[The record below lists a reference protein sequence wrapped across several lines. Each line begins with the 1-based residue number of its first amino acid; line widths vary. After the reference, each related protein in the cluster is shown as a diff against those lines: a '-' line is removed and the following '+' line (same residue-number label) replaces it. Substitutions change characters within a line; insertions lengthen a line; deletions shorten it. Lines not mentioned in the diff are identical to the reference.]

1 MIQRFGWL
9 WPSPTTVSASNE
21 KKQPSKR
28 VSIEDGHS
36 AQKHPSHQ
44 KQSVSLTAVQ
54 WQGQQNIR
62 FGNTTPLPS
71 FSEVSR
77 IIEDRN
83 LTRLKALLPNRVTP
97 QSQDLYNR
105 CLTYAAEDGT
115 MPIVQYLVEQGA
127 NVNNQ
132 SFYGETPLINA
143 VRAMQAPVVT
153 YLLTK
158 GALANQASDYYR
170 ETPLSISIQ
179 NGDLACA
186 TALLNAGANVNAK
199 DRYQRTP
206 FLSAVISGQVSLA
219 RLLAQ
224 RGADLQAKDNR
235 GREALHYAAE
245 NRTPD
250 MMDYLLSLRPANLSP
265 VDEYNYTPAQ
275 LAIYSG
281 RTAQLNSLL
290 RAGVSPNERIGNAQD
305 PSLLVLAID
314 RRNVDMVQALIQ
326 AGGNIQDLDEDGE
339 PPLLHAL
346 RSRSE
351 RIIELLLNSG
361 ASPNVT
367 SRNGNSAILL
377 AAQNGIPWMVQMLLD
392 QNASLEPRASDGL
405 DPLMAACQDGN
416 EEIVDML
423 VAAGMKAD
431 RVDDSGANALIYAAQ
446 SGTSSLIGKILGLN
460 PDINCFDTSGQTVLH
475 WAAKRNAQESVS
487 MLETLLTAGANP
499 TSRDFEFNTPL
510 HYAAN
515 SGNNTKVA
523 LLLGQN
529 VKVNAQNKRGQTP
542 LHFAIKSSSAELV
555 TAFINAGANPNLK
568 DATGDTPLTLALKDR
583 DWESALI
590 LMSNGAR
597 FPVDNILGMR
607 SGNISDYYNQDN
619 EYGRMMANLIL
630 DNQLTLLEK
639 LLNQG
644 FPPDIA
650 GQNGRRPIDYAVE
663 SGKTA
668 AFKMLLAKGASINY
682 QTGQGFSPLH
692 YALSARASSQ
702 SVAMVKALLA
712 AGANPFLKDT
722 AGQTPLH
729 VGAGYGEPSVLKA
742 LAENLPPDAFNEMD
756 NQQET
761 PLWIAMDSGNDEL
774 VGILIRAGSNPN
786 AKNPETGQTVCHLAA
801 RRGYEDMLTT
811 LSRYRNVDFNAQ
823 DNKGDTPLMQ
833 AIHGSRTNA
842 VETLLSLPQVDLQS
856 QNKKG
861 QTALNLAKETGRER
875 IANLIQEA
883 MNRRRA

>member
-1 MIQRFGWL
+1 MMQRFGWP
-9 WPSPTTVSASNE
+9 WPSHTTVLATSQ
-21 KKQPSKR
+21 KKQP
-28 VSIEDGHS
+28 IQFTFDETL
-36 AQKHPSHQ
+36 AQKPLSPQ
-44 KQSVSLTAVQ
+44 KQSASLSASQ
-54 WQGQQNIR
+54 WQGHQKIV
-62 FGNTTPLPS
+62 FGNSTPIPT

-83 LTRLKALLPNRVTP
+83 LPRLKALLPNRVTP

-105 CLTYAAEDGT
+105 CLTLAAEDGT
-115 MPIVQYLVEQGA
+115 LPIVQYLVDQGA

-143 VRAMQAPVVT
+143 VRSMQAPVVT
-153 YLLTK
+153 YLLSK

-179 NGDLACA
+179 NGDLASA
-186 TALLNAGANVNAK
+186 TALLNAGANINAK

-245 NRTPD
+245 NRSPE
-250 MMDYLLSLRPANLSP
+250 MMNYLLSLRPANLSP

-290 RAGVSPNERIGNAQD
+290 GAGVSANERIGNSQD

-314 RRNVDMVQALIQ
+314 RRSVDMVQALIQ
-326 AGGNIQDLDEDGE
+326 AGANIQDVDEDGE

-351 RIIELLLNSG
+351 RIIQLLLNSG

-367 SRNGNSAILL
+367 SRNGTSAILL
-377 AAQNGIPWMVQMLLD
+377 AAQNGIPWMVQMLLN

-405 DPLMAACQDGN
+405 DPLMAACQDGS

-423 VAAGMKAD
+423 IAAGMKAD
-431 RVDDSGANALIYAAQ
+431 RSDDSGANALIYAAQ
-446 SGTSSLIGKILGLN
+446 SGTSSLIEKILGLN
-460 PDINCFDTSGQTVLH
+460 PDVNCFDTSGQTVLH
-475 WAAKRNAQESVS
+475 WAAKRNTQESALMV
-487 MLETLLTAGANP
+487 ETLLTTGTNP
-499 TSRDFEFNTPL
+499 TSRDFDFNTPL

-542 LHFAIKSSSAELV
+542 LHFAIKSASAELI
-555 TAFINAGANPNLK
+555 TALLNAGANPNIK
-568 DATGDTPLTLALKDR
+568 DVTGETPLSLALKDR
-583 DWESALI
+583 DWESALLLI
-590 LMSNGAR
+590 SKGAR
-597 FPVDNILGMR
+597 FPVDNIKGVR
-607 SGNISDYYNQDN
+607 SGNITDYYNQDN

-630 DNQLTLLEK
+630 DNQVTLLEK

-668 AFKMLLAKGASINY
+668 AFKLLLSKGASLNY

-702 SVAMVKALLA
+702 SVAMVKALLS
-712 AGANPFLKDT
+712 AGANPSLKDS

-729 VGAGYGEPSVLKA
+729 VGAGYGEPNVLKT
-742 LAENLPPDAFNEMD
+742 LAESLPSESFNEMD

-761 PLWIAMDSGNDEL
+761 PLWIAMDSGNEEL
-774 VGILIRAGSNPN
+774 VGILIRSGSNPN
-786 AKNPETGQTVCHLAA
+786 FKNPETGQTVCHLAA

-811 LSRYRNVDFNAQ
+811 LSRYRSVNFNLQ

-833 AIHGSRTNA
+833 AIHGSRTA
-842 VETLLSLPQVDLQS
+842 AIETLLALPQVDLQI
-856 QNKKG
+856 QNHKG

-875 IANLIQEA
+875 IANMIQEA
-883 MNRRRA
+883 MSRRRG